1 MVATGVSGCGDGVL
15 QTTEVASSPRD
26 AGYPE
31 PRNMSFDERMGRAGG
46 ISNLV
51 QIFWGKADITT
62 DFVESGRASG
72 DALVSGIVY
81 VRTAS
86 GAGAPV
92 GDTDAQVTSFE
103 REDLARFQGE
113 NGAEPSVPR
122 SFDLRRLRLVRICN
136 TQFSVFEARADDDRF
151 DLALSYLRARC

>member
-1 MVATGVSGCGDGVL
+1 MRGRRAADDRGRELTPRRRLPRAADHVVRR
-15 QTTEVASSPRD
+15 TE
-26 AGYPE
+26 
-31 PRNMSFDERMGRAGG
+31 GRAGG

>member
-31 PRNMSFDERMGRAGG
+31 PRIMSFDERMGRAGG

-62 DFVESGRASG
+62 DFVEAEGRAAMRSSAGSSTSGR
-72 DALVSGIVY
+72 
-81 VRTAS
+81 RR
-86 GAGAPV
+86 
-92 GDTDAQVTSFE
+92 E
-103 REDLARFQGE
+103 RERQSAT
-113 NGAEPSVPR
+113 PR
-122 SFDLRRLRLVRICN
+122 RR
-136 TQFSVFEARADDDRF
+136 
-151 DLALSYLRARC
+151 